1 MESRHSDVQY
11 IKKVFRNAGIGD
23 VYRVDLI
30 ARNGGDPAQTNEL
43 SAFIYLDWYTNG
55 VSYMWYQCVLA
66 KNPYMPANLYHSKY
80 DNNPF
85 KYDGSYWI
93 LLKNNNPRT
102 LEQVAA
108 EKQLALAKNEV
119 ADAILAEYGITAHDD
134 HAYYNAYDTSVKED
148 MLSFIEADAAIADAD
163 AALAEADSNNTSTKR
178 SPPPLCTDD
187 ECSIATCVFR
197 TQPSSATHSPADEID
212 DLKYEVSE
220 LECANYDLEVENY
233 DLRLANYDLEIKLA
247 EMEKRNKNILKE
259 LDEVNKNLINVYLG
273 GHMCS

>member
-43 SAFIYLDWYTNG
+43 SAFIYLDWYTYG

-108 EKQLALAKNEV
+108 EKQVALAKN
-119 ADAILAEYGITAHDD
+119 ALAEYVDVYGITAHDD
-134 HAYYNAYDTSVKED
+134 HTYYNAYDTSVEED
-148 MLSFIEADAAIADAD
+148 MINFNEAD
-163 AALAEADSNNTSTKR
+163 AALAEADSALAEADSALADTDSNNTSAKR

-197 TQPSSATHSPADEID
+197 TQPSSSTHSPDNEIG
-212 DLKYEVSE
+212 DLRREVSE
-220 LECANYDLEVENY
+220 LECTNYDLELANYDLEVTNY
-233 DLRLANYDLEIKLA
+233 DFRLANYNLEIKLA
-247 EMEKRNKNILKE
+247 DMEKRNKNMH
-259 LDEVNKNLINVYLG
+259 VVMSPGCN
-273 GHMCS
+273 